1 MRPGHGE
8 AVASVWRALDAAVR
22 GVRDPHHVDH
32 GATASKRRA
41 HGMRPARIDVVT
53 PIKSD
58 EITSCSTCPCGQA
71 AGVRFGG
78 RCPLV
83 DRKRRADETIFLEG
97 DTVSSVW
104 FVKRGTVV
112 LSRAGADDVEHP
124 HAVRGPGTFIGLE
137 ALVRATYADTA
148 RTTEP
153 SVLCGIGRTALDA
166 WFGPR
171 GTPARMA
178 LEVTLETE
186 CATSPRAAAA
196 DGTSVQRVARW
207 LLDRGDVD
215 HHVPRTVM
223 ASLLGMVP
231 ETLSRALARLGHAGA
246 IHVGRRHVAI
256 RDRAALAEVAR

>member
-1 MRPGHGE
+1 M
-8 AVASVWRALDAAVR
+8 
-22 GVRDPHHVDH
+22 
-32 GATASKRRA
+32 
-41 HGMRPARIDVVT
+41 T
-53 PIKSD
+53 PVKSGD
-58 EITSCSTCPCGQA
+58 ITSCSSCPCGQA

-83 DRKRRADETIFLEG
+83 DRKRRPDETLYLEG

-112 LSRAGADDVEHP
+112 LSRAGEDGVEHP
-124 HAVRGPGTFIGLE
+124 HAVRGPGTFVGLE
-137 ALVRATYADTA
+137 ALVRPTYADTA

-153 SVLCGIGRTALDA
+153 TVLCGISRASVDT

-178 LEVTLETE
+178 LEVTLTT
-186 CATSPRAAAA
+186 TSTAPPRAAAA

-207 LLDRGDVD
+207 LLSHHDDD
-215 HHVPRTVM
+215 HHVPRAVM

-231 ETLSRALARLGHAGA
+231 ETLSRALARLGRDGA
-246 IHVGRRHVAI
+246 IRVARKHVTI
-256 RDRAALAEVAR
+256 EDRAALAAYAR

>member
-1 MRPGHGE
+1 M
-8 AVASVWRALDAAVR
+8 
-22 GVRDPHHVDH
+22 
-32 GATASKRRA
+32 
-41 HGMRPARIDVVT
+41 T
-53 PIKSD
+53 PIKSG
-58 EITSCSTCPCGQA
+58 EITSCSSCPCGQA

-83 DRKRRADETIFLEG
+83 DRKRRSDETVYLEG
-97 DTVSSVW
+97 DTISSVW

-112 LSRAGADDVEHP
+112 LSRAGEDGVEHP
-124 HAVRGPGTFIGLE
+124 HAVRGPGTFVGLE
-137 ALVRATYADTA
+137 ALVQQTYADTA

-153 SVLCGIGRTALDA
+153 SVLCGISHAAVDA

-178 LEVTLETE
+178 LEVTLATG
-186 CATSPRAAAA
+186 CAAPPRAAAA

-207 LLDRGDVD
+207 LLGREDDD

-231 ETLSRALARLGHAGA
+231 ETLSRALARLGRDGA
-246 IHVGRRHVAI
+246 IHVDRKHVTI
-256 RDRAALAEVAR
+256 RDRDALAQHAR

>member
-1 MRPGHGE
+1 
-8 AVASVWRALDAAVR
+8 
-22 GVRDPHHVDH
+22 
-32 GATASKRRA
+32 
-41 HGMRPARIDVVT
+41 MRPARPDLVT
-53 PIKSD
+53 PIKSG
-58 EITSCSTCPCGQA
+58 EIASCSTCPCGQA

-83 DRKRRADETIFLEG
+83 DRKRRTDETVYLEG
-97 DTVSSVW
+97 DAVSSVW

-112 LSRAGADDVEHP
+112 LSRAGEDGVDHP

-137 ALVRATYADTA
+137 ALVQPTYADTA

-153 SVLCGIGRTALDA
+153 SVLCGISRGAVDT

-178 LEVTLETE
+178 LEITL
-186 CATSPRAAAA
+186 ATGSAAPPRAAAA

-207 LLDRGDVD
+207 LLARQDDD
-215 HHVPRTVM
+215 HHVPRAVM

-231 ETLSRALARLGHAGA
+231 ETLSRALARLARAGA
-246 IHVGRRHVAI
+246 VEVDRKHVAI
-256 RDRAALAEVAR
+256 RDRAALDELAR

>member
-1 MRPGHGE
+1 M
-8 AVASVWRALDAAVR
+8 
-22 GVRDPHHVDH
+22 
-32 GATASKRRA
+32 
-41 HGMRPARIDVVT
+41 T
-53 PIKSD
+53 PIRSD

-83 DRKRRADETIFLEG
+83 DRKRRADETVYLEG
-97 DTVSSVW
+97 DAVSSVW

-112 LSRAGADDVEHP
+112 LSRAGEDGVEHP
-124 HAVRGPGTFIGLE
+124 HAVRGPGTFVGLE
-137 ALVRATYADTA
+137 ALIRSTYADTA

-153 SVLCGIGRTALDA
+153 SVLCGIGRAALDT

-178 LEVTLETE
+178 LEVTL
-186 CATSPRAAAA
+186 ATDSAAPPRAAAA

-207 LLDRGDVD
+207 LLARSDDD
-215 HHVPRTVM
+215 HHVPRAVM

-231 ETLSRALARLGHAGA
+231 ETLSRALARLGRTGA
-246 IHVGRRHVAI
+246 IQVDRRHVAI
-256 RDRAALAEVAR
+256 RDRDALAALAR